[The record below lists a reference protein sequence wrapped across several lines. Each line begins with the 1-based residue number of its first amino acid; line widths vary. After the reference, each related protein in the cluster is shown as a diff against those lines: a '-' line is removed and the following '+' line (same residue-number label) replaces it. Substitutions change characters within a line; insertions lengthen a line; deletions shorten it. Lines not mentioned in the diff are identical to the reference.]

1 MELSERQQQII
12 EASIGLIDQLGIQGF
27 TIKNLSKEIG
37 ISEPAIYRHFESKV
51 EILSTILD
59 GFKQRVGLYHRNSGE
74 QNNKDPRQQI
84 EAFFQM
90 VFKVFSENPTMVSV
104 IFAEEIFRNEP
115 MLTQKVTEIQD
126 LNEENVGNLIAQLPL
141 NEKVGDQPVESLTT
155 MFFGSVRLLVRKWRM
170 SDRGFDLKREG
181 KQLIETILNVI
192 TL

>member
-12 EASIGLIDQLGIQGF
+12 EASICLIDRHGIQGF

-59 GFKQRVGLYHRNSGE
+59 GFKQRVGLYHRSSGE
-74 QNNKDPRQQI
+74 RNDRDPRRQI
-84 EAFFQM
+84 ETFFQM

-126 LNEENVGNLIAQLPL
+126 INEEIVGNLIAQLPL

-170 SDRGFDLKREG
+170 SDHGFDLKREG